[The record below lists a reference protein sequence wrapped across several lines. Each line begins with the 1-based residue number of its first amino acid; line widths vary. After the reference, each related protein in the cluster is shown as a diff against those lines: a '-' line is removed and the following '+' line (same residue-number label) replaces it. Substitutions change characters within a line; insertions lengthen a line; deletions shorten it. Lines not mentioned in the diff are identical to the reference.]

1 MFWNAVGTHEI
12 FQNQKNNMN
21 SLYLL
26 VNFFT
31 ISIPFVYSFHPKI
44 RFHRHW
50 PAFILA
56 SIVVAIPFVIW
67 DGIFTSQGVW
77 GFNERYITGIH
88 LFNLPLEEVLFFIC
102 IPFSCVFTY
111 FCLEKFY
118 GLRWN
123 PLLENAFCLIFSGA
137 LIVLGF
143 LFIDRIYTTITFLS
157 TGLVCLFLRFVFKV
171 DWFGKATLVYG
182 ILLLPFFIVNG
193 VLTGAG
199 LEEPV
204 VWYDNTENL
213 GLRMYTIPVEDAF
226 YGFELILLNILLFK
240 WFQKRF
246 AKN

>member
-1 MFWNAVGTHEI
+1 M
-12 FQNQKNNMN
+12 K

-31 ISIPFVYSFHPKI
+31 ISIPFIYSFHPRI
-44 RFHRHW
+44 RFHKHW
-50 PAFILA
+50 SAFIVAALL
-56 SIVVAIPFVIW
+56 VAIPFVVW
-67 DGIFTSQGVW
+67 DGIFTARGVW
-77 GFNERYITGIH
+77 GFNDRYITGIH
-88 LFNLPLEEVLFFIC
+88 LLNLPLEEVLFFIC

-118 GLRWN
+118 SLGWH
-123 PLLENAFCLIFSGA
+123 PQVENAFCLIFSGIM
-137 LIVLGF
+137 IVLGF
-143 LFIDRIYTTITFLS
+143 LFLDRIYTTITFFS
-157 TGLVCLFLRFVFKV
+157 TGLVCLFLRFVLKV

-199 LEEPV
+199 LEEPI
-204 VWYDNTENL
+204 VWYDNSQNL

-246 AKN
+246 ATG

>member
-1 MFWNAVGTHEI
+1 M
-12 FQNQKNNMN
+12 K

-26 VNFFT
+26 VNLFT
-31 ISIPFVYSFHPKI
+31 ISIPFIYSFHPRI
-44 RFHRHW
+44 RFHKHW
-50 PAFILA
+50 SAFIVAALL
-56 SIVVAIPFVIW
+56 VAIPFVVW
-67 DGIFTSQGVW
+67 DGIFTARGIW
-77 GFNERYITGIH
+77 GFNDRYITGIH
-88 LFNLPLEEVLFFIC
+88 LLNLPLEEVLFFIC

-118 GLRWN
+118 SLGWH
-123 PLLENAFCLIFSGA
+123 PQVENAFCLIFSA
-137 LIVLGF
+137 VMIVLGF
-143 LFIDRIYTTITFLS
+143 LFLDRIYTTITFFS
-157 TGLVCLFLRFVFKV
+157 TGLVCLFLRFGLKV

-199 LEEPV
+199 LEEPI
-204 VWYDNTENL
+204 VWYDNTQNL

-246 AKN
+246 ATG

>member
-1 MFWNAVGTHEI
+1 M
-12 FQNQKNNMN
+12 K

-31 ISIPFVYSFHPKI
+31 ISIPFIYSFHPRI
-44 RFHRHW
+44 RFHKHW
-50 PAFILA
+50 SAFIVAALL
-56 SIVVAIPFVIW
+56 VAIPFVIW
-67 DGIFTSQGVW
+67 DGIFTARGVW

-88 LFNLPLEEVLFFIC
+88 LLNLPLEEILFFIC

-111 FCLEKFY
+111 YCLEKFY
-118 GLRWN
+118 SLRWH
-123 PLLENAFCLIFSGA
+123 PQVENAFCLIFSA
-137 LIVLGF
+137 VMIVLGF
-143 LFIDRIYTTITFLS
+143 LFLDRIYTTITFFS
-157 TGLVCLFLRFVFKV
+157 TGLVCLFLRFGLKV

-199 LEEPV
+199 LEEPI
-204 VWYDNTENL
+204 VWYDNTQNL

-246 AKN
+246 ATG